1 MHISHVSCSIADLC
15 FCSNIANAVS
25 STLLKDVG
33 ITQDQYNTG
42 QGLLYLGIVLLEV
55 PSQMVVQRIGP
66 QKWLTFQVLAF
77 GLVATFQMF
86 MNSYGSFLATRIL
99 LGVCECGCKL
109 DLSVAT

>member
-42 QGLLYLGIVLLEV
+42 QGLLYLGIVLLEYV
-55 PSQMVVQRIGP
+55 S
-66 QKWLTFQVLAF
+66 
-77 GLVATFQMF
+77 
-86 MNSYGSFLATRIL
+86 
-99 LGVCECGCKL
+99 CG
-109 DLSVAT
+109 